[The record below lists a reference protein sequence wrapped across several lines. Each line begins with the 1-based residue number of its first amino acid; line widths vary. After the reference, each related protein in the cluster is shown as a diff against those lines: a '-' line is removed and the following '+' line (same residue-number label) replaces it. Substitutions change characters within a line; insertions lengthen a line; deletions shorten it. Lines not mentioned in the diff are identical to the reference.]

1 MEVLISSAPVIAV
14 AGMDFEARIASGQGI
29 KALYG
34 QDREIYLKELHALAG
49 AGARGI
55 ISFGTAGGLSPSLR
69 PGDVVVGESVLTANS
84 RLKTSAAWSK
94 SLLKA
99 LPHAHHVPI
108 FGAEAPVLSLL
119 EKEALWSGTGAAA
132 VDMESRFS
140 AELAMTYGIPYA
152 VLRVII
158 DPAERS
164 IPLSAMAGVRSNGT
178 TDVLA
183 VLRSVMRRPRE
194 VASIIRLAGDSRKA
208 NKSLFRCC
216 QAVGPCFGLGL
227 LDASEL
233 ALDMA

>member
-1 MEVLISSAPVIAV
+1 MKAYTDEAPVIAV
-14 AGMDFEARIASGQGI
+14 AGMDFEARIARGQGI

-34 QDREIYLKELHALAG
+34 QDREIYLRELHALAA

-69 PGDVVVGESVLTANS
+69 PGDVVVGTHVVTANS
-84 RLKTSAAWSK
+84 RLPTSSIWSK
-94 SLLKA
+94 ALLRA
-99 LPHAHHVPI
+99 LPHAHHAPV
-108 FGAEAPVLSLL
+108 FGAEGPVRSLL
-119 EKEALWSGTGAAA
+119 EKEALWNGTGAAA

-140 AELAMTYGIPYA
+140 AELAAQYRIPYA

-164 IPLSAMAGVRSNGT
+164 IPLSAMAGVRANGT
-178 TDVLA
+178 TDIFA
-183 VLRSVMRRPRE
+183 VIRGLMRRPKE
-194 VASIIRLAGDSRKA
+194 IASIIRLAGDARKA
-208 NKSLFRCC
+208 NKSLFSCC
-216 QAVGPCFGLGL
+216 QAVGPFFGLGL